1 MNFIFA
7 LFFLL
12 PASADENVKPGYNNL
27 SHKGA
32 PDIKNFVKPI
42 KLATN
47 FEKKFIK
54 TSGSEPATYQELVDE
69 AVFNCPNVKN
79 IIKVDE
85 KLLWKL
91 VAIEKKYDPP
101 ASLRGMLLAAAC
113 MESGYNPVARGDRK
127 FSKKREAKA
136 VGILQFWPWAEK
148 YIDRENPL
156 ESADF
161 WMKRIKRQLKKSV
174 KKNCSFKSEKRK
186 WLAAWVTAV
195 RSPKKG
201 GRCYEKVK
209 HYGLLKRWHR
219 SIKKLRKKIKD
230 SDHYG
235 CGC

>member
-12 PASADENVKPGYNNL
+12 PVSAGEDVKSSYNNL

-54 TSGSEPATYQELVDE
+54 TNAPKPITYEEIIDE
-69 AVFNCPNVKN
+69 AVFNCPNVRN
-79 IIKVDE
+79 VTKVDE
-85 KLLWKL
+85 RLLWAL
-91 VAIEKKYDPP
+91 VEIEKKYAPP

-113 MESGYNPVARGDRK
+113 MESGYNPKARGDRK
-127 FSKKREAKA
+127 FSKKRKAKA
-136 VGILQFWPWAEK
+136 VGILQFWAWAEK
-148 YIDRENPL
+148 YIDRENP
-156 ESADF
+156 EEAADF

-174 KKNCSFKSEKRK
+174 KKNCKFKSEKRN

-195 RSPKKG
+195 RAPKKG

-209 HYGLLKRWHR
+209 HYRLLKKWHK
-219 SIKKLRKKIKD
+219 SIIKLRKKTKD
-230 SDHYG
+230 SGHYG

>member
-79 IIKVDE
+79 I
-85 KLLWKL
+85 
-91 VAIEKKYDPP
+91 
-101 ASLRGMLLAAAC
+101 
-113 MESGYNPVARGDRK
+113 
-127 FSKKREAKA
+127 
-136 VGILQFWPWAEK
+136 
-148 YIDRENPL
+148 
-156 ESADF
+156 
-161 WMKRIKRQLKKSV
+161 KRQLKKSV

>member
-1 MNFIFA
+1 MAELVPTRSTADIA
-7 LFFLL
+7 AEYDTLY
-12 PASADENVKPGYNNL
+12 ADEPAE
-27 SHKGA
+27 A
-32 PDIKNFVKPI
+32 PNYG
-42 KLATN
+42 
-47 FEKKFIK
+47 FEKNLALARAGLALMQPTPGGTMAPSIARAGDTFI
-54 TSGSEPATYQELVDE
+54 QDL
-69 AVFNCPNVKN
+69 
-79 IIKVDE
+79 
-85 KLLWKL
+85 
-91 VAIEKKYDPP
+91 
-101 ASLRGMLLAAAC
+101 ASIRGK
-113 MESGYNPVARGDRK
+113 E
-127 FSKKREAKA
+127 REAKA